1 MSEAN
6 IFILIPIVLG
16 LTTIL
21 QTHIVK
27 KMSET
32 YSLFQAAFINNLTGL
47 VLIGLIY
54 YFSSDK
60 KEFAASQFQPLF
72 LLAGLFGVFFV
83 LGAPFA
89 VSKIGPARFFIILVA
104 AQILSSLVW
113 QYFSDPVDISTK
125 KIVAAVLVFVG
136 AYLSI

>member
-6 IFILIPIVLG
+6 IFILIPIILG
-16 LTTIL
+16 VTTIF
-21 QTHIVK
+21 QTQIVK
-27 KMSET
+27 RMSET

-47 VLIGLIY
+47 ILIGLIY
-54 YFSSDK
+54 YFSNDK
-60 KEFAASQFQPLF
+60 KEFAISQFQPFFLF
-72 LLAGLFGVFFV
+72 AGLFGVFFV

-104 AQILSSLVW
+104 AQIISSLIW
-113 QYFSDPVDISTK
+113 QYYSDPVDISVK
-125 KIVAAVLVFVG
+125 KIAAATLVFLG

>member
-1 MSEAN
+1 MSN
-6 IFILIPIVLG
+6 SNLFLLIPILLG

-21 QTHIVK
+21 QTHFVK

-32 YSLFQAAFINNLTGL
+32 YTLFQAAIVNNITGVIL
-47 VLIGLIY
+47 LFVIY
-54 YFSSDK
+54 YFFTDK
-60 KEFAASQFQPLF
+60 KEFEISQFQPIF

-83 LGAPFA
+83 LGAPMA

-104 AQILSSLVW
+104 AQILFSLTW
-113 QYFSDPVDISTK
+113 QYFADPVEISVK
-125 KIVAAVLVFVG
+125 KIAAALLVFVG